1 VPLYETIEEP
11 DLESPVLVLAL
22 DGWIDAGLA
31 AQSARGAL
39 LEVLDTVTV
48 ATFDSD
54 ELLDHRA
61 RRPTMHLVDGV
72 LTGMTWPSI
81 ELRAAT
87 DFDGNDLLLLVG
99 AEPDHRWH
107 AFCADVVDLA
117 MHFGARMVVGLGA
130 YPAPVPHTRPT
141 RLAAAA
147 SDESLARFT
156 TVHTTVDVPA
166 GIQGAIERRAA
177 EVGLPAIGLW
187 AQVPHYVSAM
197 PSPAASA
204 ALVDGLATVAD
215 LSLPSDELHRQAQT
229 LRARLD
235 DLVAANP
242 EHVVMVRQLEE
253 QWDEEHAGGASSN
266 EGGLGAGPL
275 PSGDELAAEVERFL
289 RDQGS

>member
-11 DLESPVLVLAL
+11 ELESPVLVLAL
-22 DGWIDAGLA
+22 DGWIDAGMA
-31 AQSARGAL
+31 AQSARSAL

-61 RRPTMHLVDGV
+61 RRPTMHLVEGV
-72 LTGMTWPSI
+72 LTGITWPSI

-107 AFCADVVDLA
+107 SFCRDAVGLA
-117 MHFGARMVVGLGA
+117 MHFGTRMVVGLGA

-147 SDESLARFT
+147 SDEALARFT
-156 TVHTTVDVPA
+156 AVRTTVDVPT
-166 GIQGAIERRAA
+166 GVQGAIERGAA

-215 LSLPSDELHRQAQT
+215 LSLPSDELHRQAQA
-229 LRARLD
+229 LRSRLD

-242 EHVVMVRQLEE
+242 EHVAMVRQLEE
-253 QWDEEHAGGASSN
+253 QWDEEAAGGLSGT
-266 EGGLGAGPL
+266 GGLAAGPL

-289 RDQGS
+289 RDQN